1 MGWPDWGSG
10 TSNTGTELIVGTASE
25 SGPGLSPASGWTN
38 LVEITATGAY
48 YATWVGHIYANIYSY
63 YMWGTNCGFSID
75 SGAVVVGVEMM
86 LRLKQDSSWQGNM
99 QGQRQSIVKGGAIDG
114 YVQYLWNLTGTTV
127 YETTRGSPTDMWG
140 SGAGTIVGSDVNAS
154 NFGTAWM
161 LNYGGYLGGNT
172 CSVQWMKIKVYF
184 TAEDRTPWGR
194 ALVYGLSALAGLPAI
209 GGLADR
215 ALAKLRPVQSQTRMA
230 RKLEWKNA

>member
-10 TSNTGTELIVGTASE
+10 SDNTGTALIVGTAAETGS
-25 SGPGLSPASGWTN
+25 GLSPESGWAD

-48 YATWVGHIYANIYSY
+48 YSTWVGNYYGYWYSNY
-63 YMWGTNCGFSID
+63 QMGTNCGFSID
-75 SGAVVVGVEMM
+75 TGATVVGVEMV

-99 QGQRQSIVKGGAIDG
+99 QGQRQSIVVGGSNHG
-114 YVQYLWNLTGTTV
+114 YAQYLWNLTGTTV

-140 SGAGTIVGSDVNAS
+140 SGAGTISGADAS
-154 NFGTAWM
+154 LSGFGCAWM
-161 LNYGGYLGGNT
+161 LNWGGYVGGNT

-184 TAEDRTPWGR
+184 TVANRTPWGR

-230 RKLEWKNA
+230 RTLEWKNA